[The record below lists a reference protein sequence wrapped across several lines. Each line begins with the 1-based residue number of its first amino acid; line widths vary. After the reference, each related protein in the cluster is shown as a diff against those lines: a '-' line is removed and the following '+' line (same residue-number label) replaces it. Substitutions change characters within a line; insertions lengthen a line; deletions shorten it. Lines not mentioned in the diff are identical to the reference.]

1 MQRHVQYSSV
11 VCTMDSL
18 SSIAFYSILLLS
30 YNAVYGIDTDSI
42 NQNLLNKSQN
52 VNETS
57 LSTAERFR
65 RLIPYVTYYVVGNN
79 DQNDVPYQYQ
89 YQNPNPNSHTPRP
102 LQKNNFYFQ
111 NERKPQQTQQPDNQ
125 YQHNYQI
132 SNQQIHQ
139 TSHQQIHQI
148 SNQQIHQQQHATSA
162 GYLRFPSSPKTKRPI
177 VITTTEMP
185 YRIHQTESSYN
196 YYYDYSQ
203 TSPKP
208 IVIKH
213 SNHPGFLPTIPS
225 ASNSFPVQEHQRFS
239 AKVKKQRRPKPKRPT
254 TPITTTTTTDKYG
267 ALNELLNGYDLGN
280 RLSNKI
286 TAENIG
292 SSIQT
297 LSAVLQLLQNEADE
311 QQARPL
317 RPKKPK
323 PEPRPDPIDEYDTG
337 DVGNPGRPGVDY
349 PTLSVIPKTSFDCKT
364 QRYKGF
370 FGDPETLCQVWHYC
384 DLNGGQ
390 ASFLCPNGTIFNQV
404 SLTCDWW
411 FNVKCDTTAQLY
423 VLNERLYKYI
433 IPSKPSFPEDY
444 EGPLVDRYLE
454 DKFKETEKKRGQQK
468 APMPPII
475 NVTTV
480 EPESVGTP
488 YQQLLDVD
496 V

>member
-1 MQRHVQYSSV
+1 MYSST
-11 VCTMDSL
+11 VCTMDTF
-18 SSIAFYSILLLS
+18 SSIAFYGILLLS
-30 YNAVYGIDTDSI
+30 YNAVHGIDTDSI
-42 NQNLLNKSQN
+42 NQNLSTKSQN
-52 VNETS
+52 ANETL

-79 DQNDVPYQYQ
+79 DQNDLPYQYQ
-89 YQNPNPNSHTPRP
+89 YQNPNSNSNTPRP
-102 LQKNNFYFQ
+102 SQANKFYFQ
-111 NERKPQQTQQPDNQ
+111 NERKPQQKQQPATQ
-125 YQHNYQI
+125 HQHNYQI
-132 SNQQIHQ
+132 SNQQIH
-139 TSHQQIHQI
+139 
-148 SNQQIHQQQHATSA
+148 QQHATSA
-162 GYLRFPSSPKTKRPI
+162 GYLRFPSSPKIKRPI
-177 VITTTEMP
+177 VLATTEMP
-185 YRIHQTESSYN
+185 YIIHPTDNSYN

-208 IVIKH
+208 IVRPNPIVIKH
-213 SNHPGFLPTIPS
+213 GDHAGFLPTIPPNP
-225 ASNSFPVQEHQRFS
+225 NSFPEQQEQLQFTT
-239 AKVKKQRRPKPKRPT
+239 KTKKQRRPKPKRPT
-254 TPITTTTTTDKYG
+254 TPVTTTTTTDKYG
-267 ALNELLNGYDLGN
+267 ALNELLDGYDLGN

-286 TAENIG
+286 TADNIG

-323 PEPRPDPIDEYDTG
+323 PEYRPDPIDEYDDTG

-454 DKFKETEKKRGQQK
+454 DKFKETEKNRGQQR
-468 APMPPII
+468 APMPPVI
-475 NVTTV
+475 NVTTA
-480 EPESVGTP
+480 EPESVRTP
-488 YQQLLDVD
+488 YQQLIDVD

>member
-89 YQNPNPNSHTPRP
+89 YQNPNPNSNTPRP

-132 SNQQIHQ
+132 SN
-139 TSHQQIHQI
+139 QQIHQI

-213 SNHPGFLPTIPS
+213 GNHPGFLPTIPS

-317 RPKKPK
+317 RPK
-323 PEPRPDPIDEYDTG
+323 
-337 DVGNPGRPGVDY
+337 
-349 PTLSVIPKTSFDCKT
+349 
-364 QRYKGF
+364 
-370 FGDPETLCQVWHYC
+370 ET
-384 DLNGGQ
+384 
-390 ASFLCPNGTIFNQV
+390 
-404 SLTCDWW
+404 
-411 FNVKCDTTAQLY
+411 
-423 VLNERLYKYI
+423 
-433 IPSKPSFPEDY
+433 
-444 EGPLVDRYLE
+444 
-454 DKFKETEKKRGQQK
+454 
-468 APMPPII
+468 
-475 NVTTV
+475 
-480 EPESVGTP
+480 
-488 YQQLLDVD
+488 
-496 V
+496 

>member
-1 MQRHVQYSSV
+1 
-11 VCTMDSL
+11 MDTL

-30 YNAVYGIDTDSI
+30 YNEVHGIDTDSI
-42 NQNLLNKSQN
+42 NQNVLNKSQN
-52 VNETS
+52 ANETS

-89 YQNPNPNSHTPRP
+89 YQNPNPNSNTPRP

-111 NERKPQQTQQPDNQ
+111 NERKPQQVQQPATQ
-125 YQHNYQI
+125 YQEHNYQI
-132 SNQQIHQ
+132 SNQQFRQ
-139 TSHQQIHQI
+139 
-148 SNQQIHQQQHATSA
+148 QQQHATSA

-177 VITTTEMP
+177 AVITTTTEMP
-185 YRIHQTESSYN
+185 YIIHQTETPYN

-208 IVIKH
+208 IAIKH
-213 SNHPGFLPTIPS
+213 SNHPAFLPTIPS
-225 ASNSFPVQEHQRFS
+225 TLNSFSEQEHLQFS
-239 AKVKKQRRPKPKRPT
+239 TKVKKQRRPKPKRPT
-254 TPITTTTTTDKYG
+254 TPVTTTTTTDKYG

-323 PEPRPDPIDEYDTG
+323 PEYRPDPIDEYDTG

-468 APMPPII
+468 VPMPPVI

-480 EPESVGTP
+480 EPESVRTP